1 MDINAVL
8 ANIILVAATGLIGI
22 GIELLRRKIGNEKIA
37 KINQELWAKRDLV
50 GLGIAFVEQ
59 AYKDLHGQD
68 KYNAAV
74 GWIQGRASKI
84 GLSFSDDEI
93 KGLIESALA
102 EANRAFKQE

>member
-37 KINQELWAKRDLV
+37 KIQQELWTKRDLV

-59 AYKDLHGQD
+59 AYKDLDGAEKFEKALDWIESQ
-68 KYNAAV
+68 AA
-74 GWIQGRASKI
+74 KI
-84 GLSFSDDEI
+84 NLTFTDDEL
-93 KGLIESALA
+93 KGLIEAAVNAAKAAL
-102 EANRAFKQE
+102 K